1 MKNLRN
7 KKNLLLDLDGTVYQ
21 DLESVF
27 GQVSKLMTKY
37 ISSTINHFILLTGL
51 LIMFVPIWIIF
62 ASSTHSSLFINTN
75 GLQFFLGDNFIDNYS
90 RVLFKQSGF
99 FNEITALKMFFN
111 SFVMAIGIATLSVI
125 TSLMAAY
132 GLVYF
137 KVKYATFIFW
147 LIFITLLV
155 PLELRIMPSYIVM
168 SKLNLVNTFAGL
180 ILPISASAIATF
192 FFRQFY
198 KSIPDELLEAAKLD
212 GTSSWRF
219 FIDFLV
225 PLSKTMIAAVFIF
238 MFVFGYNQYL
248 WPLIMTTSEQYW
260 TVVMGLK
267 TMYGSISDRF
277 AFVIM
282 SMIPPVV
289 IIVFL
294 QKLFIQ
300 GIFQNK

>member
-1 MKNLRN
+1 MHRLTSSLNHLILISG
-7 KKNLLLDLDGTVYQ
+7 LLL
-21 DLESVF
+21 
-27 GQVSKLMTKY
+27 M
-37 ISSTINHFILLTGL
+37 I
-51 LIMFVPIWIIF
+51 VPIWVIF
-62 ASSTHSSLFINTN
+62 ASSTHTSLFINTN
-75 GLQFFLGDNFIDNYS
+75 GLQFLLGDSFIENYS
-90 RVLFKQSGF
+90 RVLFKKSGF
-99 FNEITALKMFFN
+99 FQEITALNMFFN
-111 SFVMAIGIATLSVI
+111 SFIMATGIAILSVT

-132 GLVYF
+132 ALVYY
-137 KVKYATFIFW
+137 KVRYSSFFFW

-155 PLELRIMPSYIVM
+155 PLELRIMPTYEIM
-168 SKLNLVNTFAGL
+168 SKLNLINSYTGL

-198 KSIPDELLEAAKLD
+198 KSVPDELLEAAKLD
-212 GTSSWRF
+212 GANSWKF

-248 WPLIMTTSEQYW
+248 WPLIMTTTEQYW

-267 TMYGSISDRF
+267 TMYGSISHRF

-289 IIVFL
+289 IIIFL
-294 QKLFIQ
+294 QRLFIQ
-300 GIFQNK
+300 GIFQSK

>member
-1 MKNLRN
+1 MNKLFSNL
-7 KKNLLLDLDGTVYQ
+7 
-21 DLESVF
+21 
-27 GQVSKLMTKY
+27 
-37 ISSTINHFILLTGL
+37 NHLILIIGL
-51 LIMFVPIWIIF
+51 LIMIIPVWVIF
-62 ASSTHSSLFINTN
+62 ASSTHTSLFINTN
-75 GLQFFLGDNFIDNYS
+75 GLQFILGDSFIENYS
-90 RVLFKQSGF
+90 KVLFKKSGF
-99 FNEITALKMFFN
+99 FQEITAIKMFIN
-111 SFVMAIGIATLSVI
+111 SFIMASGIATLSVA

-137 KVKYATFIFW
+137 RIRYASLFFW

-155 PLELRIMPSYIVM
+155 PLELRIMPTYEIM
-168 SKLNLVNTFAGL
+168 SKLNLLNSYMGL

-212 GTSSWRF
+212 GANSWKF

-267 TMYGSISDRF
+267 TMYGSISQRF

-282 SMIPPVV
+282 SMIPPIL
-289 IIVFL
+289 IIIFL
-294 QKLFIQ
+294 QRWFIQ